1 MENIKKKPQ
10 TVFLLCGCPGS
21 GKSTWINERY
31 IWDYDALIS
40 RDAIRF
46 AKLKPGQ
53 DYFAVEDE
61 VKKEFFEEIARATDP
76 NSKSVFENVFIDA
89 THISPKTRSEVRKH
103 IKGRPYQIAV
113 SFEVPVKVAIER
125 NAQRTGRAFV
135 PENAIHNMANRYV
148 VPSLKEGFDEIWHVN
163 AKGIITKEVRK
174 YE

>member
-61 VKKEFFEEIARATDP
+61 VKKEFFEEIAKATDP
-76 NSKSVFENVFIDA
+76 NSKSVFENVF
-89 THISPKTRSEVRKH
+89 P
-103 IKGRPYQIAV
+103 
-113 SFEVPVKVAIER
+113 
-125 NAQRTGRAFV
+125 
-135 PENAIHNMANRYV
+135 
-148 VPSLKEGFDEIWHVN
+148 
-163 AKGIITKEVRK
+163 K
-174 YE
+174 YEPIYYFYTLRIVAFIVTKIIE